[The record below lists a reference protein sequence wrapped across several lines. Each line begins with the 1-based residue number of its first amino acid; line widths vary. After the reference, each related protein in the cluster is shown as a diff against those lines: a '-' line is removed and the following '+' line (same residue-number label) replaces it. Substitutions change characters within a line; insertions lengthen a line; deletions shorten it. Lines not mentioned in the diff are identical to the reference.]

1 MLRNTRTLKQLAL
14 AFAIVLAAFSLAG
27 TPALAETT
35 AAASPQIVLTD
46 AEQAM
51 VADNPALQQLSDG
64 AVLRQ
69 ALDLIAAALKEERT
83 GRGGLGGLERE
94 DVELLGRNPALLQV
108 WQSSPEASADLLAL
122 IRAAAGSGKSQK

>member
-1 MLRNTRTLKQLAL
+1 MRRNTRTLKQMVL
-14 AFAIVLAAFSLAG
+14 VLAITAATFGFTG
-27 TPALAETT
+27 TSVIAET
-35 AAASPQIVLTD
+35 AAAANSEIVLTD

-51 VADNPALQQLSDG
+51 IADNPALQGLEP

-94 DVELLGRNPALLQV
+94 DVEILGRNPALLQV

>member
-1 MLRNTRTLKQLAL
+1 MLQSTRTLKQLML
-14 AFAIVLAAFSLAG
+14 AIAVVIVGLAG
-27 TPALAETT
+27 APASAET
-35 AAASPQIVLTD
+35 AVAASPEIVLTD

-51 VADNPALQQLSDG
+51 IADNPALQELGDSV
-64 AVLRQ
+64 VLRQ
-69 ALDLIAAALKEERT
+69 ALDLIAAALKQERT

>member
-1 MLRNTRTLKQLAL
+1 MLQSTRTLKQLML
-14 AFAIVLAAFSLAG
+14 AIAIVIVGLAG
-27 TPALAETT
+27 APASAET
-35 AAASPQIVLTD
+35 AVAASPEIVLTD

-51 VADNPALQQLSDG
+51 IADNPALQELSDSV
-64 AVLRQ
+64 VLRQ
-69 ALDLIAAALKEERT
+69 ALDLIAAALKQERT

>member
-1 MLRNTRTLKQLAL
+1 MLQSTRTLKQLML
-14 AFAIVLAAFSLAG
+14 AIAIVIVGLAG
-27 TPALAETT
+27 APASAET
-35 AAASPQIVLTD
+35 AVAASPEIVLTD

-51 VADNPALQQLSDG
+51 IADNPALQELSDSV
-64 AVLRQ
+64 VLRQ

>member
-1 MLRNTRTLKQLAL
+1 MLQSTRTLKQLMLAL
-14 AFAIVLAAFSLAG
+14 AIVIVGLAG
-27 TPALAETT
+27 APASAETVV
-35 AAASPQIVLTD
+35 AASPEIVLTD

-51 VADNPALQQLSDG
+51 IADNPALQELSDSV
-64 AVLRQ
+64 VLRQ

>member
-1 MLRNTRTLKQLAL
+1 MLA
-14 AFAIVLAAFSLAG
+14 AIVGLSMLAMGSA
-27 TPALAETT
+27 PILAETV
-35 AAASPQIVLTD
+35 ALTE
-46 AEQAM
+46 AEQVT
-51 VADNPALQQLSDG
+51 VADNPALQELGDS

-69 ALDLIAAALKEERT
+69 ALDLIAAALKEART
-83 GRGGLGGLERE
+83 GRGGLGELERE

>member
-1 MLRNTRTLKQLAL
+1 MLQSTRTLKQLML
-14 AFAIVLAAFSLAG
+14 AIAIVIVGLAG
-27 TPALAETT
+27 APASAET
-35 AAASPQIVLTD
+35 AVAASPEIVLTD
-46 AEQAM
+46 GEQAM
-51 VADNPALQQLSDG
+51 IADNPALQELGDS

-122 IRAAAGSGKSQK
+122 IRAAAGSGKSRK

>member
-1 MLRNTRTLKQLAL
+1 MRRNTRTLKQMVL
-14 AFAIVLAAFSLAG
+14 VLAITAATFGFAG
-27 TPALAETT
+27 TSVIAET
-35 AAASPQIVLTD
+35 AAAASSEIVLTD

-51 VADNPALQQLSDG
+51 IADNPALQGLDA

-94 DVELLGRNPALLQV
+94 DVEILGRNPALLQV

>member
-1 MLRNTRTLKQLAL
+1 MRRNTRTLKQMVL
-14 AFAIVLAAFSLAG
+14 VLAITAATFGFAG
-27 TPALAETT
+27 TSVIAET
-35 AAASPQIVLTD
+35 AAAASSEIVLTD

-51 VADNPALQQLSDG
+51 IADNPALQELGDS

-69 ALDLIAAALKEERT
+69 ALDLIAAALKQERT